1 VGKKKKVL
9 VLTDNAESS
18 VFLAKMIARTVK
30 GKDFPG
36 FSATVTLADDFSGT
50 DILPVHAF
58 FLGCGEP
65 EPPSFYY
72 IEELMYHINLAGRF
86 CGVFSGNA
94 KAVKYLSALVRPCE
108 AAAGKPLYAKNGLIT
123 SDEMLKWIQSILKL
137 GEKDERF

>member
-1 VGKKKKVL
+1 MRL
-9 VLTDNAESS
+9 AE
-18 VFLAKMIARTVK
+18 TVT
-30 GKDFPG
+30 GTVNGDAFPG
-36 FSATVTLADDFSGT
+36 YSAALIPADDFTGT

-137 GEKDERF
+137 GEKDERFQP